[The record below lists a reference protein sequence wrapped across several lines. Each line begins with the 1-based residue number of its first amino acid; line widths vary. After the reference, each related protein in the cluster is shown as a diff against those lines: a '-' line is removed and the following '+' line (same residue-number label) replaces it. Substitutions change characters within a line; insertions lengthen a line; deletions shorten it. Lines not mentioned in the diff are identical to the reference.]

1 MAAIPSTYHA
11 PTFEPTLDELETLKQ
26 LEMGRPVGVP
36 EALKHH
42 LSGRLLH
49 WGMVTQAAGGDW
61 HITEAGRQIIKR
73 QNN

>member
-11 PTFEPTLDELETLKQ
+11 PTFEPTLDELET
-26 LEMGRPVGVP
+26 
-36 EALKHH
+36 LKHH

-61 HITEAGRQIIKR
+61 HITDAGRQIIKR